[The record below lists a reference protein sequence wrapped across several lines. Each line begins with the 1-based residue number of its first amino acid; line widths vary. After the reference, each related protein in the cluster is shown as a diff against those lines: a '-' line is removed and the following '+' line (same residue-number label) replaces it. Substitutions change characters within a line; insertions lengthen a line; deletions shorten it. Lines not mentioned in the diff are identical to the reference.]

1 MFEFCLHIWLCIVLT
16 VPSEARRGCQSPGTV
31 ITTVGSHAE
40 DWSSGRAEPAIQLQV
55 SSS

>member
-1 MFEFCLHIWLCIVLT
+1 MFEFCLHVRLCMMLT
-16 VPSEARRGCQSPGTV
+16 VPSEARRGCQSPGTI

-40 DWSSGRAEPAIQLQV
+40 DSSSGRAEPSIQLQV